1 VPAVHHPAVEFLST
15 VAIGPVVGR
24 LVEAGGG
31 IWRRRRGLREAG
43 TARMAGAAA

>member
-15 VAIGPVVGR
+15 IAIGLVVGR

-31 IWRRRRGLREAG
+31 IWRRRRGPREAG
-43 TARMAGAAA
+43 TAWMARAAA